1 MISKWIKSCYTSK
14 SSMTPWLLL
23 SLFADI
29 PFSGTPP
36 PAYVYDGV
44 RGEDQRMQPD
54 VASYTDD
61 SLSSPR
67 LHLKG
72 RSIRETSGSLE
83 SAKSVRDIDIQRTSI
98 CFHDIISQMFLSL
111 KSCFFVWFFF
121 LSLGLHEIL
130 LPCRLLAN
138 FLHIFFFNRLYWMFK
153 YTCSMYN

>member
-1 MISKWIKSCYTSK
+1 
-14 SSMTPWLLL
+14 MTPWLLL

-36 PAYVYDGV
+36 PAYVYDGD

-83 SAKSVRDIDIQRTSI
+83 STKSVRDIDIQRTSI
-98 CFHDIISQMFLSL
+98 CLHDIMVFKHISLVFLSL
-111 KSCFFVWFFF
+111 KSSVVFFLYDF
-121 LSLGLHEIL
+121 LSLGLHEIFL
-130 LPCRLLAN
+130 LYR
-138 FLHIFFFNRLYWMFK
+138 FFFFFFKLISIRIYWMFN
-153 YTCSMYN
+153 YTCSMNN